1 MAFALKIRNYMI
13 NQKKLWE
20 NLAQKNSRYYIN
32 SDFGHKITEDQFKQ
46 SGLESY
52 KKLILNDPLIIK
64 GTTILDFGCG
74 TGRITEFMSKDFK
87 KVYGVDISKT
97 MIATALERLA
107 SLENIYLCE
116 IDGIHVP
123 LPDDSTQNVFSYL
136 VFQHIKERA
145 MVEDLFD
152 EIHRILMPNG
162 IFKVLMRSD
171 KQKDMNKWWSGVD
184 YDPDTIKKV
193 YKLLGFKL
201 KKYEM
206 IDKYGYWLWLEK

>member
-1 MAFALKIRNYMI
+1 MTNK
-13 NQKKLWE
+13 QKNLWE

-32 SDFGHKITEDQFKQ
+32 SDFGHKITEDQFKK
-46 SGLESY
+46 SGFESY
-52 KKLILNDPLIIK
+52 KIFILNDPLIVK
-64 GTTILDFGCG
+64 NTTILDFGCG
-74 TGRITEFMSKDFK
+74 TGRITEFMSNDFK

-107 SLENIYLCE
+107 NLKNIYLRE

-123 LPDDSTQNVFSYL
+123 LPDNSIQNVFSYL
-136 VFQHIKERA
+136 VFQHIKERT

-171 KQKDMNKWWSGVD
+171 KQTDMNNWWSGVE
-184 YDPDTIKKV
+184 YDQEKAKGLAIKSGFNPLKV
-193 YKLLGFKL
+193 
-201 KKYEM
+201 EP
-206 IDKYGYWLWLEK
+206 IDKHAYWLWLKK